1 MPRVS
6 HVACTYNYI
15 INYIIINW
23 LCLQPFR
30 LSAFGAVLICP
41 VWRAFV
47 AARMQQ
53 DDFLPGWVP
62 SRVICAQH
70 KLKRKA
76 AEESEKT
83 AVAAKEASEA
93 QERKAKEAAESA
105 AVPAAVAAAA
115 DETLVRADADDDGYV
130 TETSVLSNDDTPTDL
145 EARPIPPNQN
155 AFTEEHQASV
165 GSETM
170 VPPPARALT
179 DTEEYVSV

>member
-1 MPRVS
+1 M
-6 HVACTYNYI
+6 
-15 INYIIINW
+15 
-23 LCLQPFR
+23 QPFR

-70 KLKRKA
+70 KLKMAEKKKKAERKA
-76 AEESEKT
+76 AKELEKT
-83 AVAAKEASEA
+83 AVVAKEVSEA

-115 DETLVRADADDDGYV
+115 DETLVRAYADDAGYV
-130 TETSVLSNDDTPTDL
+130 TETSVLSDGETPPTWTRQQCL
-145 EARPIPPNQN
+145 LNRMPSPTNNEQLAARPMDLLP
-155 AFTEEHQASV
+155 TSH
-165 GSETM
+165 
-170 VPPPARALT
+170 
-179 DTEEYVSV
+179 